1 MQPREPTRSN
11 NRDPA
16 APAGSAAPAA
26 GLSAGP
32 DAARAR
38 LVSDLRRH
46 GHALSPSVLDAF
58 ATVPRHV
65 FVPEIGPAAAYRD
78 EALVIKCGPDGLPIS
93 SSSQPAMMAI
103 MLDQLGLQR
112 GHRVL
117 EIGTGSGYNA
127 AVMSAVVG
135 PDGEVVTIDIDPELV
150 ARAKASL
157 LAAGA
162 DAVTVYCA
170 DGGYGD
176 PADAPFDRIIV
187 TAGAWDIAPSWLDQ
201 LVPGGRLVLPLSI
214 RGIQLS
220 VGLERI
226 SRGWLSTS
234 ACRCG
239 FVRMLGAFAGP
250 EDVIRPDEPSAIVF
264 QVSDG
269 SPMDVGALVAALA
282 GQAVDEPVPVALA
295 SIAELADLDLWLTM
309 TAGRLDRLTVLAAP
323 GGTLSPAP
331 PPPFGALV
339 SSGTDRKRLGIGM
352 LLPVGFDNDGT
363 EREPQPGFAHGRES
377 APAAEF
383 GPAPEPEA
391 APELSGG
398 WTAAVIRGLG
408 PGGHELAARLAAL
421 SARWARL
428 GRPGSREIEVLV
440 WPAGE
445 EPGRVSGDRLVLRRP
460 SVTIAAGWPVS
471 SR

>member
-1 MQPREPTRSN
+1 MQPREPTRSES
-11 NRDPA
+11 RDPA
-16 APAGSAAPAA
+16 DLAESADLGAT
-26 GLSAGP
+26 SAGP

-38 LVSDLRRH
+38 MASELRQR
-46 GHALSPSVLDAF
+46 GHALSPSVQDAF

-150 ARAKASL
+150 ARARASL
-157 LAAGA
+157 QAAGA
-162 DAVTVYCA
+162 DAVRVYCA

-187 TAGAWDIAPSWLDQ
+187 TAGAWDIAPAWLDQ

-214 RGIQLS
+214 RGIQLC
-220 VGLERI
+220 VGLERL
-226 SRGWLSTS
+226 SGGWLSAS

-239 FVRMLGAFAGP
+239 FVRMLGEFAGP
-250 EDVIRPDEPSAIVF
+250 EEVIRRDEPSAIVF
-264 QVSDG
+264 QISDG
-269 SPMDVGALVAALA
+269 SPVDVHALTAALSGEA
-282 GQAVDEPVPVALA
+282 TDESVPVALT
-295 SIAELADLDLWLTM
+295 SMAELADLDLWLTM
-309 TAGRLDRLTVLAAP
+309 MAGRLDRLTVLAAP
-323 GGTLSPAP
+323 RDILAPAP
-331 PPPFGALV
+331 PPFGGLI
-339 SSGTDRKRLGIGM
+339 SSGTDEKRLGVGM
-352 LLPVGFDNDGT
+352 LLPVGEANDQPEAETEFDLADG
-363 EREPQPGFAHGRES
+363 EP
-377 APAAEF
+377 
-383 GPAPEPEA
+383 PAPERGAARVSE
-391 APELSGG
+391 APEPLASTG
-398 WTAAVIRGLG
+398 WTAAIIRGLG
-408 PGGHELAARLAAL
+408 PGGPELAARLAAL
-421 SARWARL
+421 SRRWDQL
-428 GRPGSREIEVLV
+428 GRPGAREIEVVV

-445 EPGRVSGDRLVLRRP
+445 EPSRVPADRLVLRRP

>member
-1 MQPREPTRSN
+1 MQPREPARSN
-11 NRDPA
+11 NR
-16 APAGSAAPAA
+16 APADAAASAAAVAA
-26 GLSAGP
+26 TSPGP

-38 LVSDLRRH
+38 MASELRQH
-46 GHALSPSVLDAF
+46 GHALSPLVQDAF

-78 EALVIKCGPDGLPIS
+78 EALVIKCGPDGLPVS

-103 MLDQLGLQR
+103 MLDQLGLRR

-135 PDGEVVTIDIDPELV
+135 PVGEVVTIDIDPELV
-150 ARAKASL
+150 ARARAGL

-162 DAVTVYCA
+162 DAVTVRCA

-176 PADAPFDRIIV
+176 PGGAPFDRVIV
-187 TAGAWDIAPSWLDQ
+187 TAGAWDIAPAWLDQ
-201 LVPGGRLVLPLSI
+201 LAPGGRLVLPLSI

-220 VGLERI
+220 VGLERTP
-226 SRGWLSTS
+226 RGSWLSTS

-250 EDVIRPDEPSAIVF
+250 EEVIRLDAPWPMIC

-269 SPMDVGALVAALA
+269 NPVHAAALA
-282 GQAVDEPVPVALA
+282 AALSSEPSDEPVPVVLA

-309 TAGRLDRLTVLAAP
+309 SAGRLDRLTVLAAP
-323 GGTLSPAP
+323 GGAPSSAP

-339 SSGTDRKRLGIGM
+339 SGGTDAQRLGIGM
-352 LLPVGFDNDGT
+352 LLPVALGNAEAEQEYESGLA
-363 EREPQPGFAHGRES
+363 PNPES
-377 APAAEF
+377 AP
-383 GPAPEPEA
+383 GPAPGAGPEREFSTA
-391 APELSGG
+391 
-398 WTAAVIRGLG
+398 WTAIIRGLG
-408 PGGHELAARLAAL
+408 PGGRELAARLATL
-421 SARWARL
+421 SGRWARL
-428 GRPGSREIEVLV
+428 GRPGSGELEMLI
-440 WPAGE
+440 WPAGD
-445 EPGRVSGDRLVLRRP
+445 EPSRVPGSRLVFRRP
-460 SVTIAAGWPVS
+460 NVTIAVGWPVS
-471 SR
+471 AW

>member
-1 MQPREPTRSN
+1 MQSGEPTRSN
-11 NRDPA
+11 DRHPSGA
-16 APAGSAAPAA
+16 AAAAPAA
-26 GLSAGP
+26 TMSAGP

-38 LVSDLRRH
+38 MASELRQH
-46 GHALSPSVLDAF
+46 GHALSPSVQDAF

-135 PDGEVVTIDIDPELV
+135 PGGDVVTIDIDPELV
-150 ARAKASL
+150 ARATASL
-157 LAAGA
+157 RAAGA
-162 DAVTVYCA
+162 DAVTVRCA

-176 PADAPFDRIIV
+176 PDGAPFDRVIV
-187 TAGAWDIAPSWLDQ
+187 TAGAWDIAPAWLDQ
-201 LVPGGRLVLPLSI
+201 LAPGGRLVLPLSI

-220 VGLERI
+220 VGLERT
-226 SRGWLSTS
+226 SSGWWLSTS

-250 EDVIRPDEPSAIVF
+250 EEVIRLDEPQPITF

-269 SPMDVGALVAALA
+269 NAVDTGALLAALSGEA
-282 GQAVDEPVPVALA
+282 CDEPVPVALA

-309 TAGRLDRLTVLAAP
+309 SAGRLDRLTVLAGP
-323 GGTLSPAP
+323 GGSDGSAPTL
-331 PPPFGALV
+331 PFGALV
-339 SSGTDRKRLGIGM
+339 SSGAHADRLGIGM
-352 LLPVGFDNDGT
+352 LLPVAVGSAEA
-363 EREPQPGFAHGRES
+363 EREYQSGLLPGPE
-377 APAAEF
+377 
-383 GPAPEPEA
+383 PAPGRRPGAEP
-391 APELSGG
+391 GRI
-398 WTAAVIRGLG
+398 WTAMVRGLG
-408 PGGHELAARLAAL
+408 PGGPELAARLAAL
-421 SARWARL
+421 SGRWARL
-428 GRPGSREIEVLV
+428 GRPRSTEMEVLV
-440 WPAGE
+440 WPAGAV
-445 EPGRVSGDRLVLRRP
+445 PSRVPAGRLLLRRP
-460 SVTIAAGWPVS
+460 SITIAAGWPVGALEAAQ
-471 SR
+471 RRR

>member
-11 NRDPA
+11 NR
-16 APAGSAAPAA
+16 APANATASVASAAAV
-26 GLSAGP
+26 SAGP

-38 LVSDLRRH
+38 MASELRQH
-46 GHALSPSVLDAF
+46 GHALSPLVQEAF

-78 EALVIKCGPDGLPIS
+78 EALVIKCGPDGLPVS

-103 MLDQLGLQR
+103 MLDQLGLRR

-150 ARAKASL
+150 ARAKAGL
-157 LAAGA
+157 HAAGA
-162 DAVTVYCA
+162 DAVTVRCA

-176 PADAPFDRIIV
+176 PDGAPFDRLIV
-187 TAGAWDIAPSWLDQ
+187 TAGAWDIAPAWLNQ

-220 VGLERI
+220 VGLEQT
-226 SRGWLSTS
+226 SRGRWLSTS

-250 EDVIRPDEPSAIVF
+250 EELIRLDKPWAMVC

-269 SPMDVGALVAALA
+269 SPVRAGALAAALSGPA
-282 GQAVDEPVPVALA
+282 SDEPVPVILG

-309 TAGRLDRLTVLAAP
+309 SAGRLDRITVFAAP
-323 GGTLSPAP
+323 AGPPSSAPAP
-331 PPPFGALV
+331 FGVLV
-339 SSGTDRKRLGIGM
+339 SSGTDAQRLGLAM
-352 LLPVGFDNDGT
+352 LLPVAVDDEVASREHEPGSAPGPESWPGRERGPGP
-363 EREPQPGFAHGRES
+363 EREFGR
-377 APAAEF
+377 AWAA
-383 GPAPEPEA
+383 
-391 APELSGG
+391 
-398 WTAAVIRGLG
+398 TVRGLG
-408 PGGHELAARLAAL
+408 PGGRELATRLAAL
-421 SARWARL
+421 SDRWARQ
-428 GRPGSREIEVLV
+428 GRPGSREMEILV
-440 WPAGE
+440 WPPGA
-445 EPGRVSGDRLVLRRP
+445 EPSRVPGNRLVFRRP
-460 SVTIAAGWPVS
+460 SVTIAVGWPV
-471 SR
+471 RAR